1 VLAETPDS
9 TGTTAPLYRL
19 LIVLLML
26 ALLAGCASMAR
37 ERLADNLANSLT
49 GAMLNQDDP
58 DTVRAGAPAYL
69 LLLDGMI
76 RDTPDDQALLLAG
89 ARLYGAFAT
98 GLIREPDRVKRLTQ
112 RSRAYARLAFCARYG
127 AICEQAGAPFAEF
140 STTLDRVAPEELEL
154 LYVYAT
160 SWAGWIAAHSDDWG
174 ALADL
179 PKVEYLLERII
190 TLAPDYEHGRAQL
203 YLGVM
208 HSQLPPALGGQPEI
222 GKAHF
227 ELAIRYSEGRDLM
240 AKVEYARRYARLVF
254 DQALHDR
261 LLNEVLAAPA
271 EAPDLTLSNILAK
284 QQAER
289 LLRDEY
295 F

>member
-1 VLAETPDS
+1 MLAETPDS
-9 TGTTAPLYRL
+9 TGTPAPPYRV

-26 ALLAGCASMAR
+26 SLLAGCASVAR
-37 ERLADNLANSLT
+37 ERLADNLAS
-49 GAMLNQDDP
+49 AMLNQDDP

-76 RDTPDDQALLLAG
+76 RDTPGDQALLLAG

-98 GLIREPDRVKRLTQ
+98 GLIKEPARVKRLTQ
-112 RSRAYARLAFCARYG
+112 RSREYARLAFCSRYG

-190 TLAPDYEHGRAQL
+190 TLAPAYEHGRAQL

-208 HSQLPPALGGQPEI
+208 HSQLPPALGGKPEI
-222 GKAHF
+222 GRAHF
-227 ELAIRYSEGRDLM
+227 ELAIAYSEGRDLM

-289 LLRDEY
+289 LLQDEY

>member
-9 TGTTAPLYRL
+9 TGTPAPLYRL

-26 ALLAGCASMAR
+26 ALLAGCASVAR
-37 ERLADNLANSLT
+37 ERLADNLA

-76 RDTPDDQALLLAG
+76 RDAPHDQALLLAG

-98 GLIREPDRVKRLTQ
+98 GLIREPARVKRLTQ
-112 RSRAYARLAFCARYG
+112 RSREYARLAFCARYG

-140 STTLDRVAPEELEL
+140 ASALDRVAPEELEL